1 MTTVVVGGGILGTTL
16 AARLSADGRRVVLVE
31 AHRFGSGATAAG
43 FAWVNA
49 GNKHPESYFRLNLSG
64 VREYLAERP
73 PGYRNSGRLEWAT
86 APAHAVDL
94 ERRME
99 TLSARGYR
107 AEWVAP
113 RRIAPELPTAPDR
126 AAYFPDEGVLRPE
139 ETVAYRCAQARRS
152 GARLFEGRAVVSLR
166 SDEAGVAVTLDGGET
181 LTADQVVVAAGTA
194 TPRLL
199 GGATPL
205 CDHESTGAPGVGFL
219 LRASVPGLRLRQVV
233 FTSSV
238 HVRPDGADGLIAQ
251 ALDLDAQADPA
262 QSHHPGHPLAEE
274 ITARVRTLLGTDA
287 VTARSLMV
295 GRRPLP
301 ADGLP
306 ITGWTDPHR
315 RIYALVTHSGV
326 TLAPVLAR
334 LVAAELAG
342 EPQEPLAVYRPQRF
356 ATSSAP
362 PVAAPRRP
370 GEQ

>member
-16 AARLSADGRRVVLVE
+16 AARLSAGGRRVVLVE
-31 AHRFGSGATAAG
+31 AHRFGSGTSAAS
-43 FAWVNA
+43 FAWINA
-49 GNKHPESYFRLNLSG
+49 GNKHPESYYRLNLAG

-86 APAHAVDL
+86 APAHAADL
-94 ERRME
+94 ERRMA
-99 TLSARGYR
+99 TLTARGYR
-107 AEWVAP
+107 AEWVDP

-126 AAYFPDEGVLRPE
+126 AALFPDEGVLHPA
-139 ETVAYRCAQARRS
+139 ETVAYRCAEARRH
-152 GARLFEGRAVVSLR
+152 GARLVEGRTVTSLR
-166 SDEAGVAVTLDGGET
+166 SDEAGAVVTLDDGET
-181 LTADQVVVAAGTA
+181 LAADRVVVAAGTA

-199 GGATPL
+199 GAATPL
-205 CDHESTGAPGVGFL
+205 CDHESVGAPGVGLL
-219 LRASVPGLRLRQVV
+219 LRAAAPGLRLRRVV

-238 HVRPDGADGLIAQ
+238 HVRPDGPDGLIAQ
-251 ALDLDAQADPA
+251 ALDLDAQVDP
-262 QSHHPGHPLAEE
+262 QKEYHPGHPTAEE
-274 ITARVRTLLGTDA
+274 IIARVRALLGTDA
-287 VTARSLMV
+287 VTARSLVV

-306 ITGWTDPHR
+306 IAGWTDPHR

-342 EPQEPLAVYRPQRF
+342 EPQEPLAAYRPQRF
-356 ATSSAP
+356 ATSTAP